1 MHRGQVATHLCR
13 IRRKTVNHNL
23 LIDIVGWIGAAGLLA
38 AYGLVSTRKTEGDS
52 VLYQALNLAGSG
64 LLMINSFYYGAYPS
78 SGVNIVWVAI
88 AVYALS
94 RKICSHSSR
103 TMV

>member
-1 MHRGQVATHLCR
+1 MV
-13 IRRKTVNHNL
+13 KHNL
-23 LIDIVGWIGAAGLLA
+23 LIDIIGWIGAAALLI

-52 VLYQALNLAGSG
+52 ILYQLLNLGGSG

-88 AVYALS
+88 AIYALS
-94 RKICSHSSR
+94 RKAFPSGSSG
-103 TMV
+103 TTL